1 MKIKPEHMAQLRA
14 AIRTVADKVGL
25 HPESERYAALARS
38 PKRFRWDVLHA
49 SGLRAGDSVGMQTG
63 WPVYD
68 YADDTHID
76 TALRAVMREHGIEWA
91 ATK

>member
-1 MKIKPEHMAQLRA
+1 MKLSPEHFDQMRA
-14 AIRTVADKVGL
+14 AIQRISPSLNG
-25 HPESERYAALARS
+25 AAFSYQQLGHS
-38 PKRFRWDVLHA
+38 PKRFRWDVLRA
-49 SGLRAGDSVGMQTG
+49 SGLRAGDSVGQPTG

-68 YADDTHID
+68 YANDDHID